1 MAETK
6 TKNVKVKL
14 IKAGAY
20 AKKIRKIDEQGISFN
35 SKDVEDEFH
44 NITGIH
50 DILPA
55 PFNPKW
61 LKLLVTHNNTLSQ
74 AISAMEINID
84 GSGFVIEAREELEE
98 DDTTLD
104 SQIETVEQFFEEVS
118 PNVSFLTLRRKLRRD
133 LESVGYGFI
142 EVIRNSIQEVVA
154 LKRVDPTTIRLLK
167 LRDRVLVD
175 KTLIRG
181 GKELVIQMW
190 LRERR
195 YLQIVGQQRTY
206 FSEFQA
212 SRKLNKNTGAWEGE
226 KDSVVEMKDQ
236 ASELMYFTVETEA
249 NGPYGIPRWINN
261 LPSVLGSRKAEEE
274 NLTFF
279 DNGGVPP
286 VIITV
291 MGGRLVGDVKKQLDN
306 FLSGKSPNTRIAVL
320 EAQDADSTIDG
331 TTSKLKLDVQRF
343 GSEKMN
349 DSLFE
354 NYDEKCS
361 ERVRSSFRLAP
372 LFIGKIK
379 DFNLATAMTSYMV
392 TESQVFQP
400 ERVEFDEV
408 MTKFM
413 ATELSAPELK
423 FRSLPIT
430 LKDTKIQWDA
440 LKFAFKEGTIDTKQF
455 LKALNSISALG
466 LTFDEALEQERQDE
480 KERQREQQARVAD
493 QNSGFPPAKEPA
505 KPNDKGKTPPK
516 GKDKPKDKDKDKGDI
531 SSGDLD
537 SGGKLVPEKNK
548 DKEKKYTIT
557 KDSIEDVTALIKVAN
572 DLVILI
578 GGDGD
583 TTMDPDFEVNAQKA
597 YADLQAVDQRFV
609 KDLVS
614 FKVFSNTELDPEGA
628 KELID
633 GCLHT
638 LDNGEEHGSD

>member
-1 MAETK
+1 MAEAKKK
-6 TKNVKVKL
+6 TNVKVKL

-84 GSGFVIEAREELEE
+84 GSGFVIEPREEIE
-98 DDTTLD
+98 DDDTKLD
-104 SQIETVEQFFEEVS
+104 SEIERVEQFFDEVS
-118 PNVSFLTLRRKLRRD
+118 PNISFLTLRRKLRRD
-133 LESVGYGFI
+133 LESVGYGFV

-181 GKELVIQMW
+181 GKELVIKMW

-226 KDSVVEMKDQ
+226 KSSIVELKDQ
-236 ASELMYFTVETEA
+236 ATELMYFTVETEA

-274 NLTFF
+274 NLNFF

-306 FLSGKSPNTRIAVL
+306 FLSGKTPNTRIAVL

-343 GSEKMN
+343 GSEKLN

-413 ATELSAPELK
+413 ATELGTSELK

-430 LKDTKIQWDA
+430 LKDIKVQWDA

-455 LKALNSISALG
+455 LKALNSVSALG
-466 LTFDEALEQERQDE
+466 LTFDQALETERQDE
-480 KERQREQQARVAD
+480 KQRAADAKANAQQ
-493 QNSGFPPAKEPA
+493 NTGFPPNPNDPP
-505 KPNDKGKTPPK
+505 KPNDKGKNP
-516 GKDKPKDKDKDKGDI
+516 PKDKDKGKHDI
-531 SSGDLD
+531 TPTDLD
-537 SGGKLVPEKNK
+537 SGGRLVPEKNK
-548 DKEKKYTIT
+548 DKEKKYTVT
-557 KDSIEDVTALIKVAN
+557 KDSLEDVTALIKVAN

-583 TTMDPDFEVNAQKA
+583 IHMDPDFELNAQKA
-597 YADLQAVDQRFV
+597 YADLEATDQRFV
-609 KDLVS
+609 KDLIS

-638 LDNGEEHGSD
+638 LDNGEEHGTD